1 MDILLSD
8 EFIAQIEAIS
18 KIVLVRQNEDF
29 IVLSRRIAYLLKGL
43 SECQEIDGLKLGLRD
58 HSGDIE
64 GRLREPLE
72 FCISRDLDNTHRL
85 MAFFNSPNAV
95 VISVLGHYDVNK
107 KDFST
112 VSAVIRWDVLPLL

>member
-29 IVLSRRIAYLLKGL
+29 IVFSRRIAYLLKGL
-43 SECQEIDGLKLGLRD
+43 SECQKIDGLNLGLRD
-58 HSGDIE
+58 HGGEIE

-72 FCISRDLDNTHRL
+72 FCISRDLDNTHRQVTPKRPTR
-85 MAFFNSPNAV
+85 NRC
-95 VISVLGHYDVNK
+95 K
-107 KDFST
+107 Q
-112 VSAVIRWDVLPLL
+112 